1 MKDKEIEAKD
11 VPYADSGED
20 QLKVGEQDNIDEQ
33 KLYWPHPIISVT
45 FHKKC
50 TGWNVICVF
59 EVLFGMVRH
68 REVRTEADLLAG
80 ALKTVFIMMLL
91 MECQYLKGSLG
102 TGSLYLKNC

>member
-1 MKDKEIEAKD
+1 M
-11 VPYADSGED
+11 
-20 QLKVGEQDNIDEQ
+20 
-33 KLYWPHPIISVT
+33 
-45 FHKKC
+45 
-50 TGWNVICVF
+50 CVF